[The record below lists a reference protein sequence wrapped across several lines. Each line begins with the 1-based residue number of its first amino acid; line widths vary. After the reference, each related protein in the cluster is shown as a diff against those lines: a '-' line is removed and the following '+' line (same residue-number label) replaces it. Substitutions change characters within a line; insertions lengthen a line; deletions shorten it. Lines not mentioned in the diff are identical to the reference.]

1 MLCDCGHGER
11 TLGTCAH
18 RCALCK
24 GMRDKFMNQPF
35 DPAHKVS
42 TRMSQ
47 LQTNIEPDV
56 VEDSAEDLGG
66 IYDDYSDVDEDIDSD
81 DDVFEY
87 SD

>member
-1 MLCDCGHGER
+1 MKAEHFSISCFTDENVFKS
-11 TLGTCAH
+11 AWV
-18 RCALCK
+18 
-24 GMRDKFMNQPF
+24 FSSPF
-35 DPAHKVS
+35 SSFVAS
-42 TRMSQ
+42 TVH
-47 LQTNIEPDV
+47 IEPDV